1 MDMSRAC
8 GALGGLVMALSA
20 CSTAPP
26 PPPQPP
32 AECMEAWEDP
42 ASAEFLD
49 LLLRATG
56 TDHPVWGSYS
66 LGDGVYVIH
75 PGPAA
80 DGGACLGVFQAGE
93 TLAYHTAPE
102 EPALLTPLYGYYFAS
117 DWHGGSDA
125 GIVERSTQP
134 PSIKSWLEGLGIESA
149 VVMPV
154 SVPDFPMQIPAIV
167 KTQLAIHEAFHV
179 VVQGPTWWAGEG
191 EWPEWDVQPDRA
203 GTQACFTSTPEV
215 AEALGEERAGLV
227 DFVSAL
233 IGNDT
238 TLACQAG
245 TDFLALRDARY
256 ALLDGVEV
264 AQADGTPGTCEDAE
278 ILLELEEGTA
288 DYASWTALHDLGLVT
303 DEQLIRR
310 YQAIQNDVFY
320 LTGAMQ
326 LHAVAAMSGDS
337 MIQVTRGINTSAGPE
352 TGSMTSVLRRALDA
366 FCR

>member
-1 MDMSRAC
+1 MDVRRAR
-8 GALGGLVMALSA
+8 GPLAGLLMALSA
-20 CSTAPP
+20 CSSAPP

-32 AECMEAWEDP
+32 AECVEAWEDP
-42 ASAEFLD
+42 ASREFLD
-49 LLLRATG
+49 LLLRATA
-56 TDHPVWGSYS
+56 TDRPVWGSYS

-75 PGPAA
+75 PGPAE
-80 DGGACLGVFQAGE
+80 DGGACLGVFLAGE
-93 TLAYHTAPE
+93 TLAYHKLPE

-117 DWHGGSDA
+117 EWYGGSDA

-134 PSIKSWLEGLGIESA
+134 ASIQSWLEELGVESA

-154 SVPDFPMQIPAIV
+154 SVPDFPMEIPAIV
-167 KTQLAIHEAFHV
+167 KAQLAIHEGFHV

-191 EWPEWDVQPDRA
+191 EWPEWDLQPDRE
-203 GTQACFTSTPEV
+203 GTQVCFTSTPEV
-215 AEALGEERAGLV
+215 TQALDDERTALV

-233 IGNDT
+233 IVSDT
-238 TLACQAG
+238 TLACEAG
-245 TDFLALRDARY
+245 ADFLALRDARY

-288 DYASWTALHDLGLVT
+288 DYASWTVLHDLELVT

-310 YQAIQNDVFY
+310 YRAIQRDVFY

-337 MIQVTRGINTSAGPE
+337 MIQVTGGINTSAGPA
-352 TGSMTSVLRRALDA
+352 TGSMTSVLRRALDG
-366 FCR
+366 FCG